1 MTAQA
6 SLMWF
11 RQDLRL
17 RDNPA
22 LTAAANS
29 GPILPVYILDD
40 TNSAPWQLGAASRWW
55 LHQSLKALNA
65 QLNDRLMVLRGDP
78 RQLIPALAAEYNIE
92 KIFWNRCY
100 EPWRSQRDSELK
112 QALKDAGL
120 SVSSSN
126 ASLLI
131 EPWLNLKDD
140 GTPYKVFTPFYKK
153 ALSKGINLDSVLSAE
168 PNPEFIQ
175 AELAA
180 NRLDA
185 LELMP
190 AVEWHSG
197 FAEVFTPGEAGA
209 EQQLARFLE
218 HGMSNYQQGRDFPA
232 LESVS
237 RLSPHIHFGEIA
249 PHRIYKDSL
258 EFGRLKGVE
267 SESEHFGREL
277 VWREFSYSLLHYFPS
292 LTENNMNRDFDHFPW
307 QKDESLLRCWQTGQ
321 TGYPLVDAGM
331 RELWQTGYMHNRVRM
346 IVGSFLVKNLLQDWR
361 EGARW
366 FWDCLLDADLA
377 NNTASWQW
385 VAGCG
390 ADAAPYFRIFNPI
403 SQSEKFKAAPYIR
416 RFVPEL
422 AQLDDK
428 HIHEPSAAPALIL
441 AAAGVKLGENYPKPV
456 VGLKASREKA
466 LEAYQQ
472 LKARNQA

>member
-168 PNPEFIQ
+168 PIPEFIQ

-209 EQQLARFLE
+209 E
-218 HGMSNYQQGRDFPA
+218 
-232 LESVS
+232 
-237 RLSPHIHFGEIA
+237 
-249 PHRIYKDSL
+249 
-258 EFGRLKGVE
+258 
-267 SESEHFGREL
+267 
-277 VWREFSYSLLHYFPS
+277 
-292 LTENNMNRDFDHFPW
+292 
-307 QKDESLLRCWQTGQ
+307 
-321 TGYPLVDAGM
+321 
-331 RELWQTGYMHNRVRM
+331 
-346 IVGSFLVKNLLQDWR
+346 
-361 EGARW
+361 
-366 FWDCLLDADLA
+366 
-377 NNTASWQW
+377 
-385 VAGCG
+385 
-390 ADAAPYFRIFNPI
+390 
-403 SQSEKFKAAPYIR
+403 
-416 RFVPEL
+416 
-422 AQLDDK
+422 
-428 HIHEPSAAPALIL
+428 
-441 AAAGVKLGENYPKPV
+441 
-456 VGLKASREKA
+456 
-466 LEAYQQ
+466 
-472 LKARNQA
+472 

>member
-1 MTAQA
+1 
-6 SLMWF
+6 
-11 RQDLRL
+11 
-17 RDNPA
+17 
-22 LTAAANS
+22 
-29 GPILPVYILDD
+29 
-40 TNSAPWQLGAASRWW
+40 
-55 LHQSLKALNA
+55 
-65 QLNDRLMVLRGDP
+65 
-78 RQLIPALAAEYNIE
+78 
-92 KIFWNRCY
+92 
-100 EPWRSQRDSELK
+100 
-112 QALKDAGL
+112 
-120 SVSSSN
+120 
-126 ASLLI
+126 
-131 EPWLNLKDD
+131 
-140 GTPYKVFTPFYKK
+140 
-153 ALSKGINLDSVLSAE
+153 
-168 PNPEFIQ
+168 
-175 AELAA
+175 
-180 NRLDA
+180 
-185 LELMP
+185 MP
-190 AVEWHSG
+190 AVEWHSS

-292 LTENNMNRDFDHFPW
+292 LTENNMNRNFDHFPW

-428 HIHEPSAAPALIL
+428 HIHEPSAAPVLIP

-472 LKARNQA
+472 LKARNQAETLLGKLKRPNDCPGLVLRFFPFGFWLGVGHDTRPRLHMEHVILDDCRADRNGHIHIVVPTQITHGTAIDPPLLRLKLINDFHCTHLGRPAEGPDRQR

>member
-1 MTAQA
+1 MTAQP

-11 RQDLRL
+11 RQDLRI

-22 LTAAANS
+22 LSAAANS
-29 GPILPVYILDD
+29 GPVLPVYILDD
-40 TNSAPWQLGAASRWW
+40 TNSAPWQIGAASRWW
-55 LHQSLKALNA
+55 LQQSLSALNA
-65 QLNDRLMVLRGDP
+65 QLTDRLMILRGDP
-78 RQLIPALAAEYNIE
+78 RKLIPSLAADYGIK

-100 EPWRSQRDSELK
+100 EPWRSKRDRELK
-112 QALKDAGL
+112 QTLKNSGL
-120 SVSSSN
+120 IVTSSN

-153 ALSKGINLDSVLSAE
+153 AMSNGINLEPILSAE
-168 PNPEFIQ
+168 PTPEFIS
-175 AELAA
+175 AKLAG

-185 LELMP
+185 LDLLP
-190 AVEWHSG
+190 ATDWHSD

-218 HGMSNYQQGRDFPA
+218 HGISNYKQGRDFPA

-249 PHRIYKDSL
+249 PHRIYKESL
-258 EFGRLKGVE
+258 ELGKLRGVE

-277 VWREFSYSLLHYFPS
+277 IWREFSYSLLHYFPS
-292 LTENNMNRDFDHFPW
+292 LTKRNMNRSFDDFPW
-307 QKDESLLRCWQTGQ
+307 HTDESLLRAWQTGQ

-377 NNTASWQW
+377 NNTSSWQW

-403 SQSEKFKAAPYIR
+403 SQSDKFKAAPYIR

-422 AQLDDK
+422 GQLDDK
-428 HIHEPSAAPALIL
+428 HIHEPAAAPDLIL
-441 AAAGVKLGENYPKPV
+441 AAAGVRLGDNYPEPIVK
-456 VGLKASREKA
+456 LKASREKA

>member
-1 MTAQA
+1 MTAQP

-11 RQDLRL
+11 RQDLRI

-22 LTAAANS
+22 LSAAANS
-29 GPILPVYILDD
+29 GPVLPVYILDD
-40 TNSAPWQLGAASRWW
+40 TNSAPWQIGAASRWW
-55 LHQSLKALNA
+55 LQQSLSALNA
-65 QLNDRLMVLRGDP
+65 QLTDRLMILRGDP
-78 RQLIPALAAEYNIE
+78 RKLIPSLAADYGIK

-100 EPWRSQRDSELK
+100 EPWRSKRDSELK
-112 QALKDAGL
+112 QTLKNSGL
-120 SVSSSN
+120 IVTSSN

-153 ALSKGINLDSVLSAE
+153 AMSNGINLEPILSAE
-168 PNPEFIQ
+168 PTPEFIS
-175 AELAA
+175 AKLAG

-185 LELMP
+185 LDLLP
-190 AVEWHSG
+190 ATDWHSD

-218 HGMSNYQQGRDFPA
+218 HGISNYKQGRDFPA

-249 PHRIYKDSL
+249 PHRIYKESL
-258 EFGRLKGVE
+258 ELGKLRGVE

-277 VWREFSYSLLHYFPS
+277 IWREFSYSLLHYFPS
-292 LTENNMNRDFDHFPW
+292 LTKRNMNRSFDDFPW
-307 QKDESLLRCWQTGQ
+307 HTDESLLRAWQTGQ

-377 NNTASWQW
+377 NNTSSWQW

-403 SQSEKFKAAPYIR
+403 SQSDKFKAAPYIR

-422 AQLDDK
+422 GQLDDK
-428 HIHEPSAAPALIL
+428 HIHEPAAAPDLIL
-441 AAAGVKLGENYPKPV
+441 AAAGVRLGDNYPEPIVK
-456 VGLKASREKA
+456 LKASREKA